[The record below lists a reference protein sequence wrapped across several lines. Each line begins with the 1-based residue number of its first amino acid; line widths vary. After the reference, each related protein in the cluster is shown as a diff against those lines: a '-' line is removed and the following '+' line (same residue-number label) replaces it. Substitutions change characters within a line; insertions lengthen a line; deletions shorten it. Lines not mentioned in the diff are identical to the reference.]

1 MSVKEIHV
9 HHLQLSPSTYEIHF
23 NSIGCDTSTILM
35 SDPNERLREKTM
47 QITQLNQMLESLQ
60 AQLGGAQR
68 RAAQLHEQVQALE
81 SQMAEKD
88 TEIQRLNGEL
98 SNTKAALDAIG
109 REMQGIRT
117 QKTEELSRQKPR
129 EDNTLKEELTK
140 ADLTIV
146 RLKDD
151 IKKLSE
157 AATSV
162 ILEKEGSIENL
173 GEVLKNVG
181 DIQHRVFNLVLEK
194 RHLKVDEISSLTLLD
209 KAKVL
214 DAIDSLQALGE
225 VEMKDSNTIIPAKKY
240 REVAIPSEEW
250 RNMRPAEIFD
260 SLEEIVEKAEG
271 KETIVEALEKAV
283 DILEQKLARGG
294 ALIFQMRR
302 TAGDWQKKEGNVE
315 ELRYTIKDWRSRA
328 ITLA

>member
-1 MSVKEIHV
+1 
-9 HHLQLSPSTYEIHF
+9 
-23 NSIGCDTSTILM
+23 M